1 MDDLQEDGV
10 DDEVDRLE
18 GDLVA
23 SEAEVSV
30 VEEQDEGGSF
40 LLLHIFLLCL
50 SLLRQ
55 HSLHLTF

>member
-40 LLLHIFLLCL
+40 LLLHIFL
-50 SLLRQ
+50 
-55 HSLHLTF
+55 